1 MSENLQERILLI
13 VSDTAMY
20 EANGE
25 TYVYE
30 PVLREVDAL
39 AAKFDK
45 IIWIGAKPAV
55 FRKTCVLLQSQ
66 KIKPV
71 ILPCLSKPG
80 GFNMLNVLAQYPN
93 ILFMVFKYLS
103 VATQIHTRGPSH
115 PALLGILMSCLDKK
129 RIYIHKYAGSW
140 SKEKLPFTYS
150 LQRSLLKN
158 INKEKVWVTVNSGQ
172 RCTNKNIINLPNPCL
187 SIEECEAGAVAA
199 KNKDYNGK
207 LKLLFV
213 GTLMR
218 SKGVLELIDAVK
230 NPSLNNN
237 RFGELKIVGDGTLKS
252 EIEQQLSNRNFD
264 KIKVSYVGSLDRAQ
278 LNEEYAK
285 SHIIILPSISEGLPK
300 VIIEAMSY
308 GCIPVVTK
316 IEALENYLNT
326 DNSFSL
332 NSADSNDISHVLNSI
347 PENEILKKMSL
358 RVLEVTSDFTYKKYL
373 RNVSNLYGF
382 E

>member
-1 MSENLQERILLI
+1 MSGNLRERILLI

-25 TYVYE
+25 TYIYE

-45 IIWIGAKPAV
+45 IIWIGAKPATL
-55 FRKTCVLLQSQ
+55 RKTCVLLQSQ

-93 ILFMVFKYLS
+93 ILFKVFKYLS
-103 VATQIHTRGPSH
+103 VATHIHTRGPSH
-115 PALLGILMSCLDKK
+115 PALLGVLMSYLDKK
-129 RIYIHKYAGSW
+129 RTYVHKYAGSW

-158 INKEKVWVTVNSGQ
+158 INKKKAWVTVNSGQ

-187 SIEECEAGAVAA
+187 SVEECEAGAVVAR
-199 KNKDYNGK
+199 NKDYNGK

-230 NPSLNNN
+230 NPSLNN
-237 RFGELKIVGDGTLKS
+237 RFDDLKIVGDGTLKS
-252 EIEQQLSNRNFD
+252 QIEQQLSNKKFD

-316 IEALENYLNT
+316 IEALQNYLNT

-347 PENEILKKMSL
+347 PKNEILKKMSL

-373 RNVSNLYGF
+373 QKVSNLYGF